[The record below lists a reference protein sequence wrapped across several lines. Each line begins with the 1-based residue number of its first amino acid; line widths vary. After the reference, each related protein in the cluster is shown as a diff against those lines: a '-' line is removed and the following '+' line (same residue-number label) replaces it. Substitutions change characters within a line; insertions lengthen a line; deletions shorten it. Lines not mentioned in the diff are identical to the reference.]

1 MTRKA
6 DCGSFPTFN
15 KCVKVF
21 YFISTKFKEMTI
33 KTFFFLLTV
42 VVTAISCDAVDEL
55 TEIDVDTTITKDLVI
70 TVADGKTTF
79 SESASISIDNEQVQ
93 DNLDRIE
100 DLQITKLTYKILSV
114 SGTEDVIA
122 SGSFTAASSTY
133 PWFSAGDS
141 ASVNLTT
148 AAADGTVYEI
158 EVDQALVD
166 AFEAD
171 LRSGA
176 TATLSASG
184 TVSDAGE
191 FRL

>member
-1 MTRKA
+1 MK
-6 DCGSFPTFN
+6 
-15 KCVKVF
+15 
-21 YFISTKFKEMTI
+21 KFT
-33 KTFFFLLTV
+33 TFFALTIF
-42 VVTAISCDAVDEL
+42 AFAFNSCDAVDEL

-70 TVADGKTTF
+70 SVAEGETTF
-79 SESASISIDNEQVQ
+79 SESASISIDDEQVQ
-93 DNLDRIE
+93 DNLDKIE
-100 DLQITKLTYKILSV
+100 DLQITKLTYQILSV

-158 EVDQALVD
+158 EVNQTLVD

-184 TVSDAGE
+184 TVSDAPVS
-191 FRL
+191 FTVRITADVKVTVDAI